1 MDDIK
6 IDSWKSDDLEGQC
19 CHLMHLL
26 GNKESLRTNMDKY
39 GISVLCFDRS
49 DNDVGSIV
57 ANGII
62 SLNFMSLDS
71 IKKEE
76 YSTLVKEGK

>member
-1 MDDIK
+1 
-6 IDSWKSDDLEGQC
+6 
-19 CHLMHLL
+19 
-26 GNKESLRTNMDKY
+26 MDKY
-39 GISVLCFDRS
+39 WISVLFFDRS

>member
-1 MDDIK
+1 
-6 IDSWKSDDLEGQC
+6 
-19 CHLMHLL
+19 
-26 GNKESLRTNMDKY
+26 MDKY
-39 GISVLCFDRS
+39 WISVLFFDRS

-76 YSTLVKEGK
+76 YSSLVKEGKSDFSFMTMSLLSYAAWDYTLYSIL